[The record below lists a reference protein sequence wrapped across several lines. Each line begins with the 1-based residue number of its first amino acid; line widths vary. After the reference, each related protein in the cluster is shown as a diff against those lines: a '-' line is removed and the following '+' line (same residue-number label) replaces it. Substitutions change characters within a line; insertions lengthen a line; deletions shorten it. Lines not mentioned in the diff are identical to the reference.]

1 MQIRCYRCGWSF
13 ALKKE
18 EVEFAI
24 EALEAS
30 EGQHYDA
37 PCPRC
42 RHKNR
47 VSLEQLKKVSPSTS
61 TPADET
67 SEAS

>member
-18 EVEFAI
+18 EIEFAR

-47 VSLEQLKKVSPSTS
+47 VSLEQLKKVAPAPVQDEPSES
-61 TPADET
+61 
-67 SEAS
+67 S